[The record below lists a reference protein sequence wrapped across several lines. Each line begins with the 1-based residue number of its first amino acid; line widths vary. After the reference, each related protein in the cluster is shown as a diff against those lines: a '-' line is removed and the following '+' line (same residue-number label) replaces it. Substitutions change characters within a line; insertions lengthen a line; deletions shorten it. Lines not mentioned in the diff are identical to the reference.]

1 MKLKTITAVIVLFFL
16 AAVLIPTAAY
26 CAKTQDAA
34 ASVTKQ
40 AEKGYLADEIANLE
54 KPAEIKGP
62 GIVGTTINLILA
74 LLFVIGLSYLLMA
87 GLKYFYVKASIPLK
101 SEGVI
106 KILAKEQLDKNKA
119 VYVLEFADRVL
130 VLASAGENSLVPVT
144 EIKDAE
150 TIEKIKASADE
161 YVSKYRKKG
170 ENKFADEM
178 KATYARQGKKIVDSG
193 NQTVKNLIEK
203 LKGGKK

>member
-1 MKLKTITAVIVLFFL
+1 MNVKPISAALILFFL
-16 AAVLIPTAAY
+16 AAIFTPTAAY

-34 ASVTKQ
+34 SSVTVQ
-40 AEKGYLADEIANLE
+40 AEKGYLADEIAGLE
-54 KPAEIKGP
+54 KPAQIKGP
-62 GIVGTTINLILA
+62 GIIGTTINLILA

-87 GLKYFYVKASIPLK
+87 GLKYFYFKASIPLK
-101 SEGVI
+101 SEGII
-106 KILAKEQLDKNKA
+106 KILAKEHLDKNKT

-130 VLASAGENSLVPVT
+130 VLASGGDNNIVPVT

-150 TIEKIKASADE
+150 TVEKIKLSADE
-161 YVSKYRKKG
+161 YISKYRKQG

-178 KATYARQGKKIVDSG
+178 KATYARQGKKIIDSG
-193 NQTVKNLIEK
+193 NTAVKNFIDR